1 MAGKKGH
8 RSWGRIRRLP
18 SKRYQANYVGPD
30 LVRHNAPSTFTT
42 KMDAEAWLQAE
53 RRSMELGSWVAPN
66 LRIAE
71 KKAKTVTLAEY
82 AQTWID
88 QRHVKPRTRIGYQA
102 LHDRHIAPTLG
113 RVPLTNLTPESV
125 RGWFASLGTEHVRRN
140 SHAYGLLHAI
150 CKTAIA
156 DGLILANP
164 CNIPRVMNPPRKR
177 EPVILSVSEVAALAD
192 AIRPERFKAFVL
204 VSAWCGMRW
213 GEATEL
219 RRKDIGEGCGV
230 LYVSRYRRGL
240 RPGNVIPPSS
250 HARGAVDVELEGT
263 TTCIDPPWPWR
274 NHQAPHA
281 HFSHTFGAASR
292 SSGAPGTGSDNSDD
306 LSGRKL
312 APGRS
317 CTAVRG
323 PLARPRYRRRL
334 VATRSP
340 HRQRTTPP
348 CRGPDPLARTHHVHQ
363 RQLATATTTTRLE
376 LGGLATQTPA
386 RDHRQRR
393 RRNRQPL
400 DYPVRDP

>member
-18 SKRYQANYVGPD
+18 SKRYQASYVGPD

-53 RRSMELGSWVAPN
+53 RRSMELGSWIAPI
-66 LRIAE
+66 LRMAE
-71 KKAKTVTLAEY
+71 KKAKTVTLGEY

-177 EPVILSVSEVAALAD
+177 EPVILSVSEVGALAD

-213 GEATEL
+213 GEVTEL

-230 LYVSRYRRGL
+230 LYVTRATTHRNGCRIDTPKSGKGRAI
-240 RPGNVIPPSS
+240 VVPP
-250 HARGAVDVELEGT
+250 HIRDDLQHHLDAHVADDAEALVFPPARGGCHLSDKVFRDYFIPALGVIGRTNVRIHDLRHFAGTQTARVGNLVETMGRLGHSTVKASLAYQQIVLGRDAAVAE
-263 TTCIDPPWPWR
+263 
-274 NHQAPHA
+274 A
-281 HFSHTFGAASR
+281 
-292 SSGAPGTGSDNSDD
+292 
-306 LSGRKL
+306 LS
-312 APGRS
+312 
-317 CTAVRG
+317 
-323 PLARPRYRRRL
+323 
-334 VATRSP
+334 
-340 HRQRTTPP
+340 
-348 CRGPDPLARTHHVHQ
+348 
-363 RQLATATTTTRLE
+363 QLAEGA
-376 LGGLATQTPA
+376 Q
-386 RDHRQRR
+386 
-393 RRNRQPL
+393 
-400 DYPVRDP
+400 